1 MISTDTSTATG
12 VLTSS
17 TQTITLGF
25 YFIANTDL
33 VVTRTRSGVIT
44 TLTLDSD
51 YSVNGAGHE
60 SGGSITVMG
69 QAAGDVITIERT
81 IDYKQIS
88 DYVPLTKL
96 SATTIER
103 DFDRCAMRDQQ
114 IVRRVKSL
122 EDNPSTGIE
131 EAPLDGTQYARQNA
145 DWTPLAG
152 GGDMLSTNNLSDL
165 TNAATARTNL
175 GLGSAATTASTAY
188 ATAAQGAKADSALQ
202 PTGNGSGLTDMTK
215 AQVGLGNVDNT
226 ADEDKP
232 VSGPQATAIALKAPL
247 ASPALTGTPTVPTA
261 SAGTNTTQAAS
272 TAFVASAVSTEATAR
287 AAADTTLTTNL
298 AAEVSRA
305 TSSEALALKIASN
318 LSDLN
323 NAATARTNLG
333 LGSAATTASTA
344 YATAAQGALA
354 DSSVQPSAIVD
365 QTFAAAVSTNP
376 YSATP
381 ALTPRRIGD
390 RAYNTT
396 SLEWWDGIATTG
408 ATTSWQLAASGGG
421 GSGDMTKAVYDT
433 VNRGYV
439 DRAVLADTATTAG
452 TISGSITI
460 SQVTNLS
467 SELSATIEEAPIDG
481 TSYARKDA
489 TWVSLAGGGDMLKSV
504 YDTDN
509 DGKVDTAEVA
519 DSATYATTAGSAST
533 ATTAGTISGSITISQ
548 VSDAGDSASLDVG
561 TTTGT
566 VAAGDDSRIV
576 AGGTALQPTGN
587 GASLTGITAAQV
599 GLGNVDN
606 TSDANKPVSSATQT
620 ALNAKQ
626 PLDADLTA
634 IAGLSGTAGLLRKT
648 AADTWSLDT
657 NVYLTGNETI
667 TLSGDATGSGT
678 TAITVTL
685 ANSGVSAGSYGDA
698 THVTAITVDAK
709 GRVTAVTATSIQIAE
724 SQVTGLATDLAAK
737 ADLVEGKVP
746 SSQLPSFVDDVIE
759 VADYASLPTTGET
772 GKIYVTLDTNLTY
785 RWSGTAYVEIS
796 QSLALGETSGTA
808 YRGDRGKIAYDFS
821 QATTGVT
828 AGSYGSASSVAT
840 FTVDAQGRQTAAAN
854 VIIQIA
860 QSQVTDLGTALSAKA
875 PVDNPT
881 FTTGI
886 TTPAANITGL
896 TASRALVSDAS
907 KNVTASAVTST
918 ELGYVHGV
926 TSAIQTQIDGKAAA
940 ITPIN
945 AQTGTTYSLVA
956 ADAGKIVTCTN
967 ASAITVTVPA
977 STFSAG
983 QGVIIGQ
990 GGAGQVTLAAG
1001 SGMTLHTTTTLKAK
1015 AQYARIAVM
1024 FDSASEGT
1032 VIGERA
1038 AS

>member
-1 MISTDTSTATG
+1 MSENYIPKFYDADTVVDSSIRDTG
-12 VLTSS
+12 T
-17 TQTITLGF
+17 
-25 YFIANTDL
+25 L
-33 VVTRTRSGVIT
+33 VV
-44 TLTLDSD
+44 
-51 YSVNGAGHE
+51 
-60 SGGSITVMG
+60 
-69 QAAGDVITIERT
+69 
-81 IDYKQIS
+81 
-88 DYVPLTKL
+88 
-96 SATTIER
+96 
-103 DFDRCAMRDQQ
+103 F
-114 IVRRVKSL
+114 
-122 EDNPSTGIE
+122 
-131 EAPLDGTQYARQNA
+131 
-145 DWTPLAG
+145 
-152 GGDMLSTNNLSDL
+152 
-165 TNAATARTNL
+165 
-175 GLGSAATTASTAY
+175 
-188 ATAAQGAKADSALQ
+188 
-202 PTGNGSGLTDMTK
+202 GN
-215 AQVGLGNVDNT
+215 
-226 ADEDKP
+226 P
-232 VSGPQATAIALKAPL
+232 VSSLVMVGI
-247 ASPALTGTPTVPTA
+247 PTVPTA
-261 SAGTNTTQAAS
+261 EVGTNTEQIAS
-272 TAFVASAVSTEATAR
+272 TAFVHASISLYQPLDADLTALSQLTGVGYAHRLEDGTWSLESGSSSVSWGAIGG
-287 AAADTTLTTNL
+287 TLTNQTDL
-298 AAEVSRA
+298 V
-305 TSSEALALKIASN
+305 EALNLKAN
-318 LSDLN
+318 TDDLGDSATKDVGTTSGTV
-323 NAATARTNLG
+323 AAGDDGRIVAGGTA
-333 LGSAATTASTA
+333 
-344 YATAAQGALA
+344 
-354 DSSVQPSAIVD
+354 VQPSAIVD

-396 SLEWWDGIATTG
+396 SLEWWDGIATAG

-467 SELSATIEEAPIDG
+467 SELSAIIEEAPIDG

-509 DGKVDTAEVA
+509 DGKVDSAETA
-519 DSATYATTAGSAST
+519 DT

-548 VSDAGDSASLDVG
+548 VTNLSSELSAKLDSTTAASTYLTIATASTTYQPLDGDLTAIAGLAGTAGILTKTAADTWSLDTNTYL
-561 TTTGT
+561 TTT
-566 VAAGDDSRIV
+566 AA
-576 AGGTALQPTGN
+576 
-587 GASLTGITAAQV
+587 ASTY
-599 GLGNVDN
+599 
-606 TSDANKPVSSATQT
+606 
-620 ALNAKQ
+620 Q

-709 GRVTAVTATSIQIAE
+709 GRVTAVTATS
-724 SQVTGLATDLAAK
+724 
-737 ADLVEGKVP
+737 
-746 SSQLPSFVDDVIE
+746 
-759 VADYASLPTTGET
+759 
-772 GKIYVTLDTNLTY
+772 
-785 RWSGTAYVEIS
+785 
-796 QSLALGETSGTA
+796 
-808 YRGDRGKIAYDFS
+808 
-821 QATTGVT
+821 
-828 AGSYGSASSVAT
+828 
-840 FTVDAQGRQTAAAN
+840 
-854 VIIQIA
+854 IQIA

-983 QGVIIGQ
+983 QSVIIGQ

-1015 AQYARIAVM
+1015 AQYARIAMM
-1024 FDSASEGT
+1024 FDSTSEGT